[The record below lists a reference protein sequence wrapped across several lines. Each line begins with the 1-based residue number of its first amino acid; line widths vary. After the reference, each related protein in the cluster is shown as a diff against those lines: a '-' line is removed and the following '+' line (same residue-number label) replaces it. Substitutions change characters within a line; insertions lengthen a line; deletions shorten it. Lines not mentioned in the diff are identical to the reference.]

1 MLVDYFQPCLT
12 PRCHNRFSHTCYF
25 AHPLYKRRQV
35 YRPTKPHRY
44 DSVPHFHPSVIPRS
58 KSKRLQ
64 HHNTPS
70 PFTTPHAPP
79 APFQPTYVPT
89 ILHFASTYRK
99 PTPSHFSNSPTH
111 LLPSHQVH
119 HPLYAVPSPL
129 QVQQAHPPS
138 LTKSSIPYPAPS
150 SHVIVYRRRPSQ
162 VCHVGVQSNMALG
175 CKPPSR
181 SEMNALSLLSC
192 MLF

>member
-1 MLVDYFQPCLT
+1 MLVDYFQTCLI

-25 AHPLYKRRQV
+25 AHPLYKKRQV

-99 PTPSHFSNSPTH
+99 PTPSHFSNSPST
-111 LLPSHQVH
+111 LRCTFTASSPTSPPTESHKKP
-119 HPLYAVPSPL
+119 HPLSSTIFACHRIS
-129 QVQQAHPPS
+129 QAPQPS
-138 LTKSSIPYPAPS
+138 LPCRSPKQHGIGLQAP
-150 SHVIVYRRRPSQ
+150 I
-162 VCHVGVQSNMALG
+162 
-175 CKPPSR
+175 
-181 SEMNALSLLSC
+181 
-192 MLF
+192 